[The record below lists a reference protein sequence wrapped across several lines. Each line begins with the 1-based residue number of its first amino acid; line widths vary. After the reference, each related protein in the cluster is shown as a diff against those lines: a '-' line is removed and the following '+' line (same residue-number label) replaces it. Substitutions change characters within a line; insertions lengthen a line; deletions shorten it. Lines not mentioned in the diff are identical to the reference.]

1 VSDLPEYDPLD
12 DGDEPIEPAAV
23 ETVDLTD
30 GRKYR
35 RSRDKVK
42 REVQE
47 TEEFWRAVL
56 REKAGRR
63 EMWRLIAVE
72 GHAFST
78 DFAYG
83 PVGFP
88 DERATWYAHANQQS
102 ALRLYHDLMRIDHEG
117 VRRMHIEC
125 DGRFMVAKPERQQRD

>member
-1 VSDLPEYDPLD
+1 MSDSPDYDPLAE
-12 DGDEPIEPAAV
+12 GEEAEAQPV

-30 GRKYR
+30 SRKYR
-35 RSRDKVK
+35 RARDKVK

-47 TEEFWRAVL
+47 NEEFWRAVL

-72 GHAFST
+72 GKAFNT
-78 DFAYG
+78 EFAYG

-88 DERATWYAHANQQS
+88 DERATWYAQANQQS
-102 ALRLYHDLMRIDHEG
+102 ALRLYHDLLRIDHEG
-117 VRRMHIEC
+117 VRRMHLEC
-125 DGRFMVAKPERQQRD
+125 DPRFQVAKPERRQPE